1 MAAALILEFDGGTED
16 EYRAVSKELGID
28 LDTGTGDWPEGL
40 ITHSGGIND
49 AGNLVVMEVW
59 DTPEHQARFME
70 TRLGAALQKGGIDEG
85 PSSITWIELEAHHT
99 PGA

>member
-59 DTPEHQARFME
+59 DTPEHQARFMDGRLTE
-70 TRLGAALQKGGIDEG
+70 AMARAGVTREPA
-85 PSSITWIELEAHHT
+85 SVTWIELTAHHHV
-99 PGA
+99 GG